1 MDMAVKLSLSPDHT
15 GEWLVSLDE
24 VCIVRFSGP
33 SALQQAIRRSREL
46 GDLLHQTVDISEAP
60 PAERAWPFRT
70 LR

>member
-1 MDMAVKLSLSPDHT
+1 MPVKLSLSPDHS

-46 GDLLHQTVDISEAP
+46 GDLLKQTVDISEAP
-60 PAERAWPFRT
+60 PADETLPFTTAR
-70 LR
+70 

>member
-1 MDMAVKLSLSPDHT
+1 MPVKLSLSPDHY

-46 GDLLHQTVDISEAP
+46 GALLQHAVDISEAP
-60 PAERAWPFRT
+60 ASDETRPFRT
-70 LR
+70 AG